1 MKLKVESSTQLVEL
15 LQVEKEMNFKF
26 ELRQHR
32 LILSFLKVHRFQ
44 ALIKSEP
51 CCYVLY
57 TSSMHPSRKRTL

>member
-15 LQVEKEMNFKF
+15 PVLQVEKEMNFKF

-44 ALIKSEP
+44 ALI